1 MNTDQIEALIGLL
14 ATFGL
19 LVLMALPSALGVVR
33 DKRIDRQIRQARRE
47 HADQEARE
55 ALQRQRSQKSSSR
68 STVPSTA
75 TWYAD
80 GRRSK
85 KLVNS

>member
-1 MNTDQIEALIGLL
+1 MNGNQIQGLVGMVL
-14 ATFGL
+14 VLGI
-19 LVLMALPSALGVVR
+19 LVLMALPSVLGVLR
-33 DKRIDRQIRQARRE
+33 DRRIDRQIREAHEDRGERE
-47 HADQEARE
+47 TPVA
-55 ALQRQRSQKSSSR
+55 QKSSSR

-85 KLVNS
+85 KFVSS